1 MSRSVIDEIKDR
13 IDIVDYVGRFVS
25 DLKKQGALYK
35 ACCPFHSEKTPS
47 FVVNPNN
54 QTWRC
59 FGQCAEGGD
68 LLSFAMKR
76 HGWSFGEALQELG
89 KLAGVETQR
98 ERTPQQREQDAQR
111 DRLRGLLQTAADY
124 YHQHLLSDDPAAEA
138 VREYAM
144 LKRGL
149 TMETIRRF
157 QIGFAPD
164 GWTHMLDALTAL
176 GYTVDEVKAA
186 GVASTNDKG
195 RVYDRFRNRLMIPI
209 RDERSRVTGFGA
221 RALNPDDNPKYL
233 NSPQSALF
241 DKSRTLFALDVA
253 KGSIRQMDYAVIV
266 EGYMD
271 AIQAHQ
277 AGYTNVIA
285 QMGTALTDAQLK
297 LLVPRYTTRLVLALD
312 ADAAG
317 QNAMRR
323 SLEVARET
331 LATQTGKLAADIRIM
346 QITSGKDPDDVL
358 RETPELWQQYVDDAL
373 PIADFVIQLETATLP
388 PTASV
393 IERQKLAQSLIP
405 ILTASENNSYN
416 RENLQKLALALRLDE
431 RDLFDWADALR
442 RTAKAKPPQPSTVTA
457 PAAAE
462 PPPPLPPLDA
472 SGSSEEPPPFFGDD
486 GLTYA
491 PAEPS
496 LPLPALPASP
506 VLRSRHASRAAELEC
521 LRLLVHS
528 FDFYYQINR
537 AFRQLCSAEL
547 PAAADEWGELTSAD
561 FVETD
566 LRLILE
572 LLVAAHH
579 QEDHPPMTYVEQA
592 LDDTLF
598 TTWERLLV
606 DELAQIEQTVAG
618 RLRPELDDI
627 YRQQQRV
634 PLTESEVERMRL
646 RRVLE
651 VRDKRLRRDLAE
663 LRFLLQEA
671 SDEAVN
677 DLLQQ
682 VQQVMRVQAVFQ
694 RGLAALM

>member
-1 MSRSVIDEIKDR
+1 MSRSVIEEVKSR
-13 IDIVDYVGRFVS
+13 IDIVEYIRRFVP
-25 DLKKQGALYK
+25 DLKKQGSLYK

-47 FVVNPNN
+47 FVVNPTN

-98 ERTPQQREQDAQR
+98 QRTPQQREQDAKR

-149 TMETIRRF
+149 TMETIRKF

-176 GYTVDEVKAA
+176 GYTPEEVKEA

-209 RDERSRVTGFGA
+209 RDERGRVTGFGA
-221 RALNPDDNPKYL
+221 RALNADDNPKYL

-241 DKSRTLFALDVA
+241 DKSHTLFALDVA
-253 KGSIRQMDYAVIV
+253 KSAIRQMDYAVIV

-277 AGYTNVIA
+277 AGYHNVIA

-346 QITSGKDPDDVL
+346 RITDGKDPDDVL
-358 RETPELWQQYVDDAL
+358 RETPEQWQQYVDQAL
-373 PIADFVIQLETATLP
+373 PIADFVIQLETARLSP
-388 PTASV
+388 SASV

-442 RTAKAKPPQPSTVTA
+442 RAPKANPAPPAPVVDEQPPVLSPNTL
-457 PAAAE
+457 E
-462 PPPPLPPLDA
+462 N
-472 SGSSEEPPPFFGDD
+472 SEEPPLFFDDD
-486 GLTYA
+486 GLTVA
-491 PAEPS
+491 TAEPS
-496 LPLPALPASP
+496 LPLPALPTSP
-506 VLRSRHASRAAELEC
+506 VLSTRHASRAAEFEC
-521 LRLLVHS
+521 LRFLARN
-528 FDFYYQINR
+528 FDFYYNINR
-537 AFRQLCSAEL
+537 TFRQLCSAHLSE
-547 PAAADEWGELTSAD
+547 AADQWEELTSAD

-566 LRLILE
+566 LRLILD
-572 LLVAAHH
+572 LLVAAH
-579 QEDHPPMTYVEQA
+579 QQDDYPPRHFVEQA
-592 LDDTLF
+592 LDETLLS
-598 TTWERLLV
+598 TWEQLLMDDV
-606 DELAQIEQTVAG
+606 EMIEHKLAG
-618 RLRPELDDI
+618 RLSLEVKDI
-627 YRQQQRV
+627 HRQQQRV
-634 PLTESEVERMRL
+634 PLSEAEIERLRL
-646 RRVLE
+646 RRALE
-651 VRDKRLRRDLAE
+651 VREKRLRRDLAE
-663 LRFLLQEA
+663 LHFLLQEA
-671 SDEAVN
+671 SEETSN
-677 DLLQQ
+677 DLLRQIQQ
-682 VQQVMRVQAVFQ
+682 MIQVRAVFQ
-694 RGLAALM
+694 TRLTLLMQ

>member
-1 MSRSVIDEIKDR
+1 MSRSVVEEVKNR
-13 IDIVDYVGRFVS
+13 IDIVEYIGRFVP
-25 DLKKQGALYK
+25 DLKKQGSLYK

-47 FVVNPNN
+47 FVVNPTN

-98 ERTPQQREQDAQR
+98 QRTPQQREQDAKR

-149 TMETIRRF
+149 TMETIRKF

-176 GYTVDEVKAA
+176 GYTPEEVKEA

-195 RVYDRFRNRLMIPI
+195 RIYDRFRNRLMIPI
-209 RDERSRVTGFGA
+209 RDERGRVTGFGA
-221 RALNPDDNPKYL
+221 RALKPDDNPKYL

-241 DKSRTLFALDVA
+241 DKSHTLFALDVA
-253 KGSIRQMDYAVIV
+253 KSAIRQMDYAVIV

-277 AGYTNVIA
+277 AGYHNVIA
-285 QMGTALTDAQLK
+285 QMGTALTDAQLN

-331 LATQTGKLAADIRIM
+331 LATRTGKLTVDIRIM
-346 QITSGKDPDDVL
+346 RITEGKDPDDVL
-358 RETPELWQQYVDDAL
+358 RETPERWQQYVDEAL
-373 PIADFVIQLETATLP
+373 PIADFVIQLETARLSP
-388 PTASV
+388 SASV

-405 ILTASENNSYN
+405 ILAASENNSYN

-442 RTAKAKPPQPSTVTA
+442 LAPKAKPLQPRPSA
-457 PAAAE
+457 PTTDE
-462 PPPPLPPLDA
+462 SPLIVPPNALEN
-472 SGSSEEPPPFFGDD
+472 SEEPPLFFDDD
-486 GLTYA
+486 GLTVA
-491 PAEPS
+491 TAEPS
-496 LPLPALPASP
+496 LPLPELPASP
-506 VLRSRHASRAAELEC
+506 VLSARHSSRAAEFEC
-521 LRLLVHS
+521 LRFLARN
-528 FDFYYQINR
+528 FNFYYDINR
-537 AFRQLCSAEL
+537 TFRQLCSDNLAE
-547 PAAADEWGELTSAD
+547 AADQWGELTSAD
-561 FVETD
+561 FMETD
-566 LRLILE
+566 LRIILDLLI
-572 LLVAAHH
+572 AAYH
-579 QEDHPPMTYVEQA
+579 QDDHPPIRFVEQA
-592 LDDTLF
+592 LDETLLS
-598 TTWERLLV
+598 TWE
-606 DELAQIEQTVAG
+606 QILMDDVEMIERKMGG
-618 RLRPELDDI
+618 RLSLDVEDI
-627 YRQQQRV
+627 HRQQQRI
-634 PLTESEVERMRL
+634 PLAESEVDRLRL
-646 RRVLE
+646 RRALE
-651 VRDKRLRRDLAE
+651 VREKRLSRDLAE
-663 LRFLLQEA
+663 LRLLLQEA
-671 SDEAVN
+671 PEEASN
-677 DLLQQ
+677 GLLKQIQQ
-682 VQQVMRVQAVFQ
+682 IIRVKAIFQ
-694 RGLAALM
+694 TRLKPPM